1 MKTDYLIL
9 GSGLAGLS
17 FGALMAKAGKKVVIL
32 EAHDCPGG
40 YGHTFSEGNLYR
52 FNAQFHYV
60 WNCGE
65 GRVVHN
71 FLKKLNL
78 HHDVTFEKYDC
89 DRYDHNRM
97 PNFAL
102 DIPSDLQVLITRLQ
116 ALFPSHARNIKNFI
130 TEVEQTAD
138 ALDKLPIP
146 LNPPFLLSNPRS
158 SYHLFK
164 YRNATLQQVFDQFQ
178 LPLAAQTLLALQWPD
193 FLLPPRDLSFFAWAT
208 LFMGY
213 CRGAYYPTKHFESV
227 INALVKT
234 IEDNGGNIIYN
245 RKITQF
251 IRNGKTITGV
261 LADDLNNSGQI
272 SEHHGTDIICNIDPK
287 KAAEMIG
294 FEHFSH
300 SVQRK
305 LLYDY
310 SPSNF
315 MAYCVV
321 KDLDL
326 RDYGFGKWNV
336 FHTEQEDLN
345 QAFDDMYLRGDY
357 SKPSFVITTPSLLTN
372 DHSDCPE
379 NCQII
384 EFLTVA
390 NYDRFHDL
398 KISDAAQYRQ
408 KKKEIFDA
416 IIAVVEKHYIPNFS
430 QHLVFKMTG
439 SPTTNQR
446 FCGSPAGNS
455 YGSNLTPKNLNLNR
469 LNHQTSLKH
478 FYFCN
483 ASSGFPGFTGTIK
496 TGSVLY
502 EHLSGDFFVKGDK
515 TP

>member
-9 GSGLAGLS
+9 GSGLAGLA
-17 FGALMAKAGKKVVIL
+17 FGALMAKAGKKITIL

-40 YGHTFSEGNLYR
+40 YGHTFSEGNSYK

-78 HHDVTFEKYDC
+78 HTEITFETYDPNG
-89 DRYDHNRM
+89 YDHMRM
-97 PNFAL
+97 PGYAL
-102 DIPSDLQVLITRLQ
+102 DVPGNLAVLIERLQ
-116 ALFPSHARNIKNFI
+116 GLFPAHAGAIAKFI
-130 TEVEQTAD
+130 AEVEHTAD
-138 ALDKLPIP
+138 ALDRLPNSFNP
-146 LNPPFLLSNPRS
+146 GFLLLNPGDSYLL
-158 SYHLFK
+158 LK
-164 YRNATLQQVFDQFQ
+164 YRQATLQQVFDQFQ
-178 LPLAAQTLLALQWPD
+178 LPLPAQTLLALQWPD
-193 FLLPPRDLSFFAWAT
+193 FMLPPRDLSFFGWAV
-208 LFMGY
+208 LFIGY
-213 CRGAYYPTKHFESV
+213 CRGAYYPTKHFDHV
-227 INALVKT
+227 INSLVKT
-234 IEDNGGNIIYN
+234 IQDNGGEIFYQQ
-245 RKITQF
+245 KVSQF
-251 IRNGKTITGV
+251 IRNGKTISGV
-261 LADDLNNSGQI
+261 FAEDLNSGQI
-272 SEHHGTDIICNIDPK
+272 SEYHGQDVVCNIDPK
-287 KAAEMIG
+287 KAADMIG
-294 FEHFSH
+294 FEHFSAA
-300 SVQRK
+300 VQRK

-326 RDYGFGKWNV
+326 RDYGFGRWNL
-336 FHTEQEDLN
+336 FHSDQQDLN

-357 SKPSFVITTPSLLTN
+357 SKPSFVITTPSLLTD

-379 NCQII
+379 GHQIV

-398 KISDAAQYRQ
+398 KISDAAQYRN
-408 KKKEIFDA
+408 KKKEIFNA
-416 IIAVVEKHYIPNFS
+416 IIGVVERDYIPNFS

-455 YGSNLTPKNLNLNR
+455 YGSNLTPKNLSRNR
-469 LNHQTSLKH
+469 LDYRTSLEH

-496 TGSVLY
+496 TGSMLY
-502 EHLSGDFFVKGDK
+502 EQLSGDSFVKGY
-515 TP
+515 

>member
-17 FGALMAKAGKKVVIL
+17 FGALMAKAGKKVTIL

-40 YGHTFSEGNLYR
+40 YGHTFTEGNSYK

-78 HHDVTFEKYDC
+78 HKEVTFE
-89 DRYDHNRM
+89 RYD
-97 PNFAL
+97 PNGYDHMRIPGYAL
-102 DIPSDLQVLITRLQ
+102 DITGNIALLIERLQ
-116 ALFPSHARNIKNFI
+116 SLFPAHAKAIAKFI
-130 TEVEQTAD
+130 AEVEQTAD
-138 ALDKLPIP
+138 VLDRLPNSLSP
-146 LNPPFLLSNPRS
+146 GFLLLNPSD
-158 SYHLFK
+158 SYHLLK

-193 FLLPPRDLSFFAWAT
+193 FMLPPRDLSFFGWAV
-208 LFMGY
+208 LFIGY
-213 CRGAYYPTKHFESV
+213 CRGAYYPSKHFDHV
-227 INALVKT
+227 INSLVKT
-234 IEDNGGNIIYN
+234 IQDNGGEIFYQQKII
-245 RKITQF
+245 QF
-251 IRNGKTITGV
+251 IRNGKTICGV
-261 LADDLNNSGQI
+261 AAEDLKGGQI
-272 SEHHGTDIICNIDPK
+272 SEYRGQDLICNIDPK
-287 KAAEMIG
+287 KTAEMIG
-294 FEHFSH
+294 FEHFSA

-326 RDYGFGKWNV
+326 RDYGFGRWNL
-336 FHTEQEDLN
+336 FHSEQQDLN

-357 SKPSFVITTPSLLTN
+357 SKPSFVITTPSLLTD

-379 NCQII
+379 GHQIV

-398 KISDAAQYRQ
+398 KISDAGQYRN
-408 KKKEIFDA
+408 KKKEIFNA
-416 IIAVVEKHYIPNFS
+416 ITAVVERDYIPNFS

-455 YGSNLTPKNLNLNR
+455 YGSNLTPKNLSRNR
-469 LNHQTSLKH
+469 LDYRTSLEH

-496 TGSVLY
+496 TGSMLY
-502 EHLSGDFFVKGDK
+502 EQLSGDLFLKDN
-515 TP
+515 

>member
-1 MKTDYLIL
+1 MLKTDYLIL

-17 FGALMAKAGKKVVIL
+17 FGALMAKAGKKITIL

-40 YGHTFSEGNLYR
+40 YGHTFVEGNIYR

-78 HHDVTFEKYDC
+78 HQDVTFEKYDS
-89 DRYDHNRM
+89 DGYDHNRM
-97 PNFAL
+97 PGYAL
-102 DIPSDLQVLITRLQ
+102 DIPSDLRVLITRLQ
-116 ALFPSHARNIKNFI
+116 TLFPEQAKAIEKFI
-130 TEVEQTAD
+130 IEVKQVAD
-138 ALDKLPIP
+138 ALDKLPVP
-146 LNPPFLLSNPRS
+146 LNPTFMLSNLSS
-158 SYHLFK
+158 SYRLFK

-178 LPLAAQTLLALQWPD
+178 LPLAAQTLLALQWED

-208 LFMGY
+208 LFIGY
-213 CRGAYYPTKHFESV
+213 CRGAYYPTKHFEHV
-227 INALVKT
+227 INSLVKT
-234 IEDNGGNIIYN
+234 IEDNGGEIFYN

-251 IRNGKTITGV
+251 IREGKIITGV
-261 LADDLNNSGQI
+261 VIEDLNSGQFD
-272 SEHHGTDIICNIDPK
+272 EYHGQDIICNFDPK

-294 FEHFSH
+294 FEHFSNA
-300 SVQRK
+300 VQRK
-305 LLYDY
+305 LMYDY

-326 RDYGFGKWNV
+326 RDYGFGRWNV
-336 FHTEQEDLN
+336 FHSEQEDLN

-357 SKPSFVITTPSLLTN
+357 SKPSFVMTTPSLLT
-372 DHSDCPE
+372 DESDCPE
-379 NCQII
+379 GHQII

-398 KISDAAQYRQ
+398 KISDTAQYRQ

-416 IIAVVEKHYIPNFS
+416 IIAVVEKHYIPEFS
-430 QHLVFKMTG
+430 KHLVFKMTG

-455 YGSNLTPKNLNLNR
+455 YGSNLTPKNLTFNR
-469 LNHQTSLKH
+469 LNHFSSLKH

-496 TGSVLY
+496 TGCLLY
-502 EHLSGDFFVKGDK
+502 EHLSGDLFVKSDK
-515 TP
+515 TA

>member
-17 FGALMAKAGKKVVIL
+17 FGALMAKAGKKVTLL

-40 YGHTFSEGNLYR
+40 YGHTFSEGNSYK

-60 WNCGE
+60 WNCGA
-65 GRVVHN
+65 GRVVNN
-71 FLKKLNL
+71 FLKKLDL
-78 HHDVTFEKYDC
+78 HQEVTFETYDANG
-89 DRYDHNRM
+89 YDHMRM
-97 PNFAL
+97 PGYAL
-102 DIPSDLQVLITRLQ
+102 DIPGNLTTLVERLQ
-116 ALFPSHARNIKNFI
+116 RLFPAHALTIEKFI
-130 TEVEQTAD
+130 AEVERTAD
-138 ALDKLPIP
+138 ALDKFPSSLSPRFFL
-146 LNPPFLLSNPRS
+146 LNPGD

-164 YRNATLQQVFDQFQ
+164 YQKATLQQVFDQFE

-193 FLLPPRDLSFFAWAT
+193 FMLPPRDLSFFGWAV
-208 LFMGY
+208 LFIGY
-213 CRGAYYPTKHFESV
+213 CRGAYYPTKHFDHV
-227 INALVKT
+227 INSLVKT
-234 IEDNGGNIIYN
+234 IQDNGGEIFYN

-251 IRNGKTITGV
+251 IRDGKTISGV
-261 LADDLNNSGQI
+261 LVEDINSGQI
-272 SEHHGTDIICNIDPK
+272 SEYRGQDLICNIDPK
-287 KAAEMIG
+287 KAGEMIG
-294 FEHFSH
+294 FEYFSS
-300 SVQRK
+300 SVQQK

-326 RDYGFGKWNV
+326 RDYGFGRWNL
-336 FHTEQEDLN
+336 FHSEQPDLN

-357 SKPSFVITTPSLLTN
+357 SKPSFVITTPSLLTS
-372 DHSDCPE
+372 DHSDCPAGH
-379 NCQII
+379 QIV

-398 KISDAAQYRQ
+398 KISDAAQYRN
-408 KKKEIFDA
+408 KKKEIFNA
-416 IIAVVEKHYIPNFS
+416 IIAVVERDYIPNFS

-455 YGSNLTPKNLNLNR
+455 YGSNLTPKNLSRNR
-469 LNHQTSLKH
+469 LDYRTSLEH

-496 TGSVLY
+496 TGSMLY
-502 EHLSGDFFVKGDK
+502 EHLSGDLFVNSN
-515 TP
+515 

>member
-1 MKTDYLIL
+1 MAKIDYLIL
-9 GSGLAGLS
+9 GSGLAALS
-17 FGALMAKAGKKVVIL
+17 FAALMAKAGKKVTIL

-40 YGHTFSEGNLYR
+40 YGHTFVEGNVYR

-60 WNCGE
+60 WNCSE

-78 HHDVTFEKYDC
+78 HQEITFEKYDH
-89 DRYDHNRM
+89 DGYDHNRM
-97 PNFAL
+97 PGYEL
-102 DIPSDLQVLITRLQ
+102 DIPSDLQILIGRLQ
-116 ALFPSHARNIKNFI
+116 TLFPTHTVAIETFI
-130 TEVEQTAD
+130 HEIEQIAD

-146 LNPPFLLSNPRS
+146 LNPKYLLSNPSS

-178 LPLAAQTLLALQWPD
+178 LPLAAQTLLALQWED
-193 FLLPPRDLSFFAWAT
+193 FLLPPRDLSFFAWVT
-208 LFMGY
+208 LFIGY
-213 CRGAYYPTKHFESV
+213 CRGAYYPTKHFEHV
-227 INALVKT
+227 INTLVKT
-234 IEDNGGNIIYN
+234 IEDNGGEIIYN
-245 RKITQF
+245 RKVTQF
-251 IRNGKTITGV
+251 IRDGKTITGV
-261 LADDLNNSGQI
+261 VAEDLNNGQFD
-272 SEHHGTDIICNIDPK
+272 EYHGQDIICNIDPK

-294 FEHFSH
+294 FEHFSRT
-300 SVQRK
+300 VQRK
-305 LLYDY
+305 LMYDY

-326 RDYGFGKWNV
+326 RDYGFGRWNV

-357 SKPSFVITTPSLLTN
+357 SKPSFVMTTPSLLTN
-372 DHSDCPE
+372 ENDCPE

-390 NYDRFHDL
+390 NYDRFHNL
-398 KISDAAQYRQ
+398 KISDAAQYRK

-416 IIAVVEKHYIPNFS
+416 IIAIVEKHYIPEFS
-430 QHLVFKMTG
+430 KHLIFKMTG

-455 YGSNLTPKNLNLNR
+455 YGSNLTPKNLSFNR
-469 LNHQTSLKH
+469 LDYRTSLKH

-483 ASSGFPGFTGTIK
+483 ASSGFPGFSGTIK
-496 TGSVLY
+496 TGSLLY
-502 EHLSGDFFVKGDK
+502 EHLSGDLFVAGSDK
-515 TP
+515 T